1 MSCSFVNLAKILVDS
16 ILLGLSFSFKFLTET
31 ISTLG
36 SWFGAPLAIELGM
49 VFTIYSIFAGFS

>member
-1 MSCSFVNLAKILVDS
+1 MSCSFVNFARILVES

-31 ISTLG
+31 ISTLD
-36 SWFGAPLAIELGM
+36 SWFGAPLAIEFGM